1 MSSLHTINTQQT
13 EAIRHCTACCTS
25 KDAILFFADGVVHTL
40 LQKEMAALQQK
51 GIALY
56 ALSDDLIARGLS
68 TDSSLVQA
76 INYDRWVDLTASY
89 KNSVNWS

>member
-13 EAIRHCTACCTS
+13 EAMQHCSTCCTS

-40 LQKEMAALQQK
+40 IQKEMAALKQK

-56 ALSDDLIARGLS
+56 ALSDDLIARGLP
-68 TDSSLVQA
+68 TDSSHVQA
-76 INYDRWVDLTASY
+76 IDYDRWVDLTESY